1 LKREE
6 TTKMTKNKIRKEIKY
21 SDDEWNKVIALSK
34 ERGLLPAAYI
44 REQAVNT
51 KIKIRDELIS
61 DNDFTSKR
69 SEIYWGINHIAKVVN
84 SEKTVYSKDVE
95 EVEKIIDKLGNLAN
109 NELRPIVFK
118 EVTES
123 WLL

>member
-1 LKREE
+1 
-6 TTKMTKNKIRKEIKY
+6 MTKNKIRKEVKY

-95 EVEKIIDKLGNLAN
+95 EVEKIIDKLGDLAN

>member
-61 DNDFTSKR
+61 DNDFKSKR